1 MPIQANAIEGRYYLH
16 IPRERCTSY
25 HTGFV
30 QEAERSEGKAWA
42 TALTGV
48 SLVEER
54 QSRVNDAGLADMN
67 YSSGLWTTG
76 LSLAFCIRPGMI

>member
-30 QEAERSEGKAWA
+30 QEAERSEGKSF
-42 TALTGV
+42 GPDE
-48 SLVEER
+48 VE
-54 QSRVNDAGLADMN
+54 VAIVLM
-67 YSSGLWTTG
+67 WKTK
-76 LSLAFCIRPGMI
+76 